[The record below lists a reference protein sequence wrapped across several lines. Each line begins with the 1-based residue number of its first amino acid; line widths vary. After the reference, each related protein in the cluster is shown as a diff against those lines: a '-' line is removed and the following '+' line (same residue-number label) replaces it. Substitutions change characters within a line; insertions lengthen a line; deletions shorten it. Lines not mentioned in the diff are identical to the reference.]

1 MELNREIGHEYF
13 SAPKE
18 DKNNVKNCKTEER
31 YSGKFLDPSDVEVD
45 ELIEILEALELA
57 DEYEIDY

>member
-13 SAPKE
+13 SALKE
-18 DKNNVKNCKTEER
+18 DKNNVKNCKTEEK

-45 ELIEILEALELA
+45 ELIAIIEALELA
-57 DEYEIDY
+57 DEYEIEY